1 MKTTGERCRAV
12 GAWEQGD
19 PDFGRNIKRSSVKVI
34 CNNQKTKLSDFKA
47 EKIKSKVR

>member
-1 MKTTGERCRAV
+1 MKTTGERRRAV
-12 GAWEQGD
+12 GTGEQGD
-19 PDFGRNIKRSSVKVI
+19 LDFGRNIKRSLIKVI